1 MIKKFSFLALASA
14 VVLIPFASA
23 DPLYGVYHITASFTC
38 TNPPSCTQGNDLLS
52 GSGSNSLQGPSTLIG
67 TGVEDTLSHPGVL
80 TTFTITSTSNGDE
93 VFGVATSSID
103 FSVVPELRATGT
115 VVFTGGTGQYV
126 GFSDS
131 ENVLATGIFTS
142 NTTAEYTLVFAPEP
156 GTWAELSVASSVL
169 LGFWH
174 WRRRQGVSVT
184 CSDPDDSTHIV
195 HKS

>member
-1 MIKKFSFLALASA
+1 MIKKCSFLALASA

-23 DPLYGVYHITASFTC
+23 APLYGVYHITASFTC

-52 GSGSNSLQGPSTLIG
+52 GPGSNSLQGPSTLIG

-115 VVFTGGTGQYV
+115 VNFTGGTGQYV
-126 GFSDS
+126 GFSDA
-131 ENVLATGIFTS
+131 ENLLATGIFTS

-156 GTWAELSVASSVL
+156 GTWAELLVASPVL
-169 LGFWH
+169 LGFWR
-174 WRRRQGVSVT
+174 WRRRRA
-184 CSDPDDSTHIV
+184 
-195 HKS
+195 